1 MVYLISGKRD
11 EGKTTRL
18 KQLFNEQKKAF
29 GFVAEKVNDCG
40 RVTTYNL
47 VNLSNRETCVLAR
60 LASLPLLEGWGE
72 DFTHGPFRFSYS
84 GFQWAKQVLNSAVN
98 AGGNTFFIDELGK
111 LELNGK
117 GHAELIKSALK
128 TGMNLYISIRDV
140 NVDDAV
146 KAFNIGEHTLID
158 VDG

>member
-18 KQLFNEQKKAF
+18 KQLFAY
-29 GFVAEKVNDCG
+29 GFIAEKIHDCG

-47 VNLSNRETCVLAR
+47 VNLSNLETCVLAR
-60 LASLPLLEGWGE
+60 LASLPLLEGWGD

-98 AGGNTFFIDELGK
+98 AGGDAFFIDELGK

-117 GHAELIKSALK
+117 GHAELISSALK

-140 NVDDAV
+140 NIDDAV
-146 KAFNIGEHTLID
+146 KAFGIGEHTLIE
-158 VDG
+158 VD

>member
-18 KQLFNEQKKAF
+18 KQLFEEQKNAY
-29 GFVAEKVNDCG
+29 GFIAEKIHDCG

-47 VNLSNRETCVLAR
+47 VNLSNLETCVLAR
-60 LASLPLLEGWGE
+60 LASLPLLEGWGD

-98 AGGNTFFIDELGK
+98 AGGDAFFIDELGK

-117 GHAELIKSALK
+117 GHAP
-128 TGMNLYISIRDV
+128 LYYHS
-140 NVDDAV
+140 
-146 KAFNIGEHTLID
+146 GC
-158 VDG
+158 

>member
-1 MVYLISGKRD
+1 MVFLISGKKD

-18 KQLFNEQKKAF
+18 KQLFDEQNNAF
-29 GFVAEKVNDCG
+29 GFIAEKILDCG

-47 VNLSNRETCVLAR
+47 VNLRNRETCVLAR
-60 LASLPLLEGWGE
+60 LASLPLHEGWGE
-72 DFTHGPFRFSYS
+72 DFIHGPFRFSFT
-84 GFQWAKQVLNSAVN
+84 GFEWAKQVLNAALD
-98 AGGNTFFIDELGK
+98 AGGEDFFIDELGK
-111 LELNGK
+111 LELKGK

-146 KAFNIGEHTLID
+146 KTFGIGKHTLIE
-158 VDG
+158 VHK